1 MDRTYLA
8 QLSILSAVAAH
19 RSFRGAAK
27 ELGIA
32 PSAVSHAVSR
42 LEAGLG
48 VRLLARTTRSVAPT
62 EEGRQLLERLA
73 PALSEISQAL
83 GAVAET
89 RDHPAGNLRI
99 TAPRF
104 ATDTLIAPRLGEFL
118 GRYPDIVLE
127 IAHED
132 GFTDIV
138 ASGYDAGIRLEESLE
153 ADMIAVPVGPL
164 LRGAVVATPAYFEAH
179 GRPSHPRDLLGHRC
193 VLRRFTNGAL
203 YHWDFE
209 KEGQTM
215 VIPVTGPLI
224 LDEDRPMI
232 EAVLSGA
239 GLGYFFEVRVIKH
252 IASRRLERVMEDWCE
267 PYPGPYAYYPSRR
280 QMRPAL
286 RAFIDF
292 FRRSA

>member
-73 PALSEISQAL
+73 PALSEIGEAL
-83 GAVAET
+83 SAVAET

-153 ADMIAVPVGPL
+153 ADMIAVPVGPP
-164 LRGAVVATPAYFEAH
+164 LRGAVVATPAYFKAH
-179 GRPSHPRDLLGHRC
+179 GRPTHPRDLLGHRC
-193 VLRRFTNGAL
+193 VLRRFTNGTL

-215 VIPVTGPLI
+215 AIPVTGPLI

-239 GLGYFFEVRVIKH
+239 GLGYFFEVRVARH
-252 IASRRLERVMEDWCE
+252 IASRRLERAMEDWCE
-267 PYPGPYAYYPSRR
+267 PYPGPYVYYPSRR

-286 RAFIDF
+286 RAFVDF